1 MNLTFSI
8 YLGIFSL
15 LGKGASALNFTSN
28 LSALATGIVSTQS
41 KQIEG
46 ATDKLISNVNN
57 NVINNLNGLKKQILI
72 SVVDI
77 PRDSTDSIAKAL
89 SKIQK
94 NRNIL
99 SRDTEAII
107 NDAFRNLNQDERT
120 VLKGFLNETI
130 TDIIANKGRE
140 RDAVNVLKQA
150 VELIKKCITSAL
162 NSLAETIK
170 NAVINQFE
178 VLAEARANGTLTK
191 ANIDEVL
198 GVLKKN
204 IRELVSKQSTNPIFM
219 WKVITAIVGDVL
231 NLGLEPIALGQDLA
245 DLSLYQKNLKTGLEE
260 RLDGWIR
267 ESNKVSNVQG
277 IKALYEDLNEV
288 IDNNATSLSNSV
300 ATAIRAVIDNL
311 QVSYDNVS
319 DALDRGL
326 SSLPEQLKNN
336 IKHLLGSVVPGVIK
350 AAQSVGESQTYIKAS
365 IKSHLEDL
373 INYVKGVIV
382 YQQNNLKA
390 KVADAVTDL
399 YLLGDDNKLTTL
411 KARRI
416 LRELKHK
423 KLKLPQSMLDYV
435 QSMYIVSKLL
445 TLL

>member
-1 MNLTFSI
+1 M
-8 YLGIFSL
+8 
-15 LGKGASALNFTSN
+15 
-28 LSALATGIVSTQS
+28 STQS

-107 NDAFRNLNQDERT
+107 NDALRNLNQDERT

-130 TDIIANKGRE
+130 IDIIANKGRD

-150 VELIKKCITSAL
+150 VELLKKCITSAL

-245 DLSLYQKNLKTGLEE
+245 DLSLYQKNLKTGIEE

-267 ESNKVSNVQG
+267 EPNKVSNVQG

-382 YQQNNLKA
+382 YQQNNLKV
-390 KVADAVTDL
+390 KVANAVTDL
-399 YLLGDDNKLTTL
+399 YLLAADNKLTTL

-423 KLKLPQSMLDYV
+423 KLKLPQSILDYV

>member
-1 MNLTFSI
+1 M
-8 YLGIFSL
+8 
-15 LGKGASALNFTSN
+15 
-28 LSALATGIVSTQS
+28 STQS

-107 NDAFRNLNQDERT
+107 NDALRNLNQDERT

-130 TDIIANKGRE
+130 IDIIANKGRD

-150 VELIKKCITSAL
+150 VELLKKCITSAL

-245 DLSLYQKNLKTGLEE
+245 DLSLYQKKTGIEE

-267 ESNKVSNVQG
+267 EPNKVSNVQG

-399 YLLGDDNKLTTL
+399 YLLAADNKLTTL

>member
-1 MNLTFSI
+1 M
-8 YLGIFSL
+8 
-15 LGKGASALNFTSN
+15 
-28 LSALATGIVSTQS
+28 STQS

-107 NDAFRNLNQDERT
+107 NDALRNLNQDERT

-130 TDIIANKGRE
+130 IDIIANKGRD

-150 VELIKKCITSAL
+150 VELLKKCITSAL

-245 DLSLYQKNLKTGLEE
+245 DLSLYQKNLKTGIEE

-267 ESNKVSNVQG
+267 EPNKVSNVQG

-382 YQQNNLKA
+382 YQQNNLKV
-390 KVADAVTDL
+390 KVANAVTDL
-399 YLLGDDNKLTTL
+399 YLLAADNKLTTL

>member
-1 MNLTFSI
+1 M
-8 YLGIFSL
+8 
-15 LGKGASALNFTSN
+15 
-28 LSALATGIVSTQS
+28 STQS

-107 NDAFRNLNQDERT
+107 NDALRNLNQDERT

-130 TDIIANKGRE
+130 IDIIANKGRD

-150 VELIKKCITSAL
+150 VELLKKCITSAL

-245 DLSLYQKNLKTGLEE
+245 DLSLYQKKTGIEE

-267 ESNKVSNVQG
+267 EPNKVSNVQG

-382 YQQNNLKA
+382 YQQNNLKV
-390 KVADAVTDL
+390 KVANAVTDL
-399 YLLGDDNKLTTL
+399 YLLAADNKLTTL

>member
-1 MNLTFSI
+1 M
-8 YLGIFSL
+8 
-15 LGKGASALNFTSN
+15 
-28 LSALATGIVSTQS
+28 STQS

-107 NDAFRNLNQDERT
+107 NDALRNLNQDERT

-130 TDIIANKGRE
+130 IDIIANKGRD

-150 VELIKKCITSAL
+150 VELLKKCITSAL

-245 DLSLYQKNLKTGLEE
+245 DLSLYQKNLKTGIEE

-267 ESNKVSNVQG
+267 EPNKVSNVQG

-399 YLLGDDNKLTTL
+399 YLLAADNKLTTL